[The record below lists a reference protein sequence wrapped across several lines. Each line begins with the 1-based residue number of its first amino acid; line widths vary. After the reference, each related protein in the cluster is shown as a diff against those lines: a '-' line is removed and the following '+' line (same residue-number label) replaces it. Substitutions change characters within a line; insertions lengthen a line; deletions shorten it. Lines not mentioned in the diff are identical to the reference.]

1 MRRRLCAR
9 SLWSGS
15 TAVGHKAWRR
25 RFRGVLFE
33 EGQSTVEYLVV
44 ALAVITVVATLSLLV
59 RAGENG
65 VLVRLGANSASHAVG
80 GRNPGDALLDIF
92 MF

>member
-1 MRRRLCAR
+1 M
-9 SLWSGS
+9 
-15 TAVGHKAWRR
+15 TTGHKAWRR
-25 RFRGVLFE
+25 RFRGILFE
-33 EGQSTVEYLVV
+33 EGQSSVEYLVV
-44 ALAVITVVATLSLLV
+44 VLAVIAVVVALSSLV

-65 VLVRLGANSASHAVG
+65 ALVRLGASSASHAVG